1 MKPET
6 ELEYHPLSRK
16 EAEMMRIF
24 WDAGEPL
31 SRAEILERAEEHPQS
46 WKPNSVHILIN
57 QLMEKKYIVVSG
69 FYLNSRKLGRTFQ
82 PALTPQEYALLRLC
96 HDSKLA
102 EEAGVSLSKQISALK
117 ASREK

>member
-6 ELEYHPLSRK
+6 KLEYTPLSPK
-16 EAEMMRIF
+16 ETELMQIF

-46 WKPNSVHILIN
+46 WKPNSIHILLN
-57 QLMEKKYIVVSG
+57 QLLDKKYIVVSG
-69 FYLNSRKLGRTFQ
+69 FYLNSRKLGRTFES
-82 PALTPQEYALLRLC
+82 AVTPQEYALLRLR

-102 EEAGVSLSKQISALK
+102 EEAGVPLSRQIAALK
-117 ASREK
+117 EDRQK